1 MLRLPKHKTKAQKV
15 DADCEDCRRRCWCCL
30 LGHYHSHAVSGPA
43 VDRLFLLAFFLLP
56 ACPPAFPPRQLER
69 VDAVIKALGLG
80 RCRDTIIGD
89 HMRRGV
95 SGARRATE
103 CSQPPAVRS
112 GRGIEL
118 PCPPL
123 RLVSAGTRPAG
134 RRRLAS
140 RRWRAASFTPPC
152 LTLCLQA
159 ASASVCLWDTSCSS
173 TPPSCCWMSPRAA
186 WTAAQVHACP
196 PAASPAAATPRCMLH
211 HACPASRR
219 HSCAPNWSAGPGSRP
234 PTQPAAAPGPS
245 QPAPVCPHANSPRTA
260 PTPPPSRYRSPQ
272 DGGAASQAGLQRA
285 RRHHHHPPAL
295 LQHLPPAGL
304 GAAAEPGGGPGAGQ
318 PQAGRLGKLAQLV
331 TARPRNRF
339 PILCTGGVPAE
350 HGSDCVAWVAC
361 CAWPPVLQ
369 GHPIFYGKGAEAAAW
384 FDRLGFAC
392 PYGVNIADWILDL
405 ASGEVSGKQK

>member
-196 PAASPAAATPRCMLH
+196 ARSLPRRRHAALHVAPCVPSLSPALMRAKLERGPRLPPSNAACRCPWAQPASPRMSPCKF
-211 HACPASRR
+211 ASHR
-219 HSCAPNWSAGPGSRP
+219 SNSSTLPLP
-234 PTQPAAAPGPS
+234 QPARWWS
-245 QPAPVCPHANSPRTA
+245 CF
-260 PTPPPSRYRSPQ
+260 
-272 DGGAASQAGLQRA
+272 ASW
-285 RRHHHHPPAL
+285 
-295 LQHLPPAGL
+295 PPAG
-304 GAAAEPGGGPGAGQ
+304 APSSP
-318 PQAGRLGKLAQLV
+318 PSTSPPPTS
-331 TARPRNRF
+331 TASWTR
-339 PILCTGGVPAE
+339 
-350 HGSDCVAWVAC
+350 C
-361 CAWPPVLQ
+361 C
-369 GHPIFYGKGAEAAAW
+369 
-384 FDRLGFAC
+384 C
-392 PYGVNIADWILDL
+392 
-405 ASGEVSGKQK
+405 